1 MDSRPFKGVRG
12 VGFKSVQ
19 TFYPLPRW
27 YFLRGRSPAYPFFRK
42 EKIQLHR
49 RHRDYDAESFERV
62 VLRSYPLRRG
72 SMVRRSE
79 SPSQGYRLTAAS
91 LPCPRRSFGTYGRG
105 DRRRTRGTTVVE
117 GFRSWHK
124 IPPRRAYERGKYY
137 ARAPVRRRAYPAR
150 QEGAFFFT

>member
-1 MDSRPFKGVRG
+1 MDSRLFKGVRG

-62 VLRSYPLRRG
+62 LLRSYPLRRG

-91 LPCPRRSFGTYGRG
+91 LPCP
-105 DRRRTRGTTVVE
+105 
-117 GFRSWHK
+117 
-124 IPPRRAYERGKYY
+124 
-137 ARAPVRRRAYPAR
+137 
-150 QEGAFFFT
+150 